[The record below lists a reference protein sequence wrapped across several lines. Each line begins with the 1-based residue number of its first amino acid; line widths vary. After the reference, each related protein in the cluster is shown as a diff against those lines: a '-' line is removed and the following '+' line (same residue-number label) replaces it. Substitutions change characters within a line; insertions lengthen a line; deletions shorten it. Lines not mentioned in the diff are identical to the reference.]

1 MPPGV
6 ARGRGRFSHV
16 DLRKAW
22 QSRGHRG
29 RNRQEGI
36 TLLRP
41 TTLRLGLLVVFLA
54 AGAYLG
60 SLGLRHPGL
69 IPAALASSQGA
80 SATGSAATATRTPS
94 SGSSQTST
102 GTSSAS
108 SGSSTTPSS
117 SSTSTSSSST
127 SSSSASSSSRGP
139 LLSSTPYAAYAYE
152 VYPAT
157 PSGQAVTAEDGFSV
171 TVRRTSAGT
180 VLLDVQSQFS
190 GGPSLKKQVLATD
203 RVYWVETSYGDDAP
217 GQDANLGDDGVVLTD
232 AHGYITQK

>member
-1 MPPGV
+1 M
-6 ARGRGRFSHV
+6 AIW
-16 DLRKAW
+16 D
-22 QSRGHRG
+22 HRG

-80 SATGSAATATRTPS
+80 SATGSAATATQSPS
-94 SGSSQTST
+94 SGSAQTST
-102 GTSSAS
+102 GTSSTS

-117 SSTSTSSSST
+117 SSTSTSSSSSST

-157 PSGQAVTAEDGFSV
+157 PSGQAITAEDGFSV
-171 TVRRTSAGT
+171 TVHRASGST